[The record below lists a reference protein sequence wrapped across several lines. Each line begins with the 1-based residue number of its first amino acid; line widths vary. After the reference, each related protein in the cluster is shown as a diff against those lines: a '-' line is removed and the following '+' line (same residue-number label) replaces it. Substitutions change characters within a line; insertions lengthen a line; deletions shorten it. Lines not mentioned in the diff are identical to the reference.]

1 MKTRLTFILIF
12 FSTILF
18 AQNIEGDW
26 SGDIQVQGT
35 KIGFTFTITKEGDKY
50 SSVVDIPKQ
59 GVKDLPVTSTTF
71 KDSTLTLNIAMA
83 GITYEGKYENNAF
96 VGNYKQAGLTLPLK
110 LTPGEKKLNR
120 PQEPKKPFPYKSE
133 NIIVKNKKAGINLA
147 ATLTLPENV
156 KKAPAV
162 ILISGSGP
170 QNRDSEIL
178 GHKPFLLL
186 SDYLTRNGFAVLRFD
201 ERGVGESE
209 GTFSTATSYDFA
221 DDVESFFNYL
231 ETRKDIDSENIGLIG
246 HSEGGS
252 VAPIIAA
259 RNKNVAFI
267 VLMAGAGVQGSDLLL
282 SQKKAMQQEL
292 GVDEETIEKAQK
304 QLGKAYQMIVNSTE
318 NNEAFQQKLTT
329 YLDENFDE
337 VQTHQQAQKLAQ
349 QLTSPWMYNFIRYN
363 PKPSLKKVKCPVLA
377 INGSNDLQVPSK
389 ENLTSIETILT
400 NNGNKKVTTR
410 EIKNLNHLFQESKT
424 GLPNEYA
431 EIEQTISPVALRI
444 ISDWLLRT
452 TAN

>member
-1 MKTRLTFILIF
+1 MKTRLTLIFIF

-35 KIGFTFTITKEGDKY
+35 KIGFTFTIKKEGDQY

-71 KDSTLTLNIAMA
+71 KDSILNLSIVNA
-83 GITYEGKYENNAF
+83 GITYEGKYKNNAF
-96 VGNYKQAGLTLPLK
+96 VGDFKQAGLSLPLT

-120 PQEPKKPFPYKSE
+120 PQEPKKPFPYTSE
-133 NIIVKNKKAGINLA
+133 NITVKNEKAGITLA

-186 SDYLTRNGFAVLRFD
+186 SDYLTKNGFAVLRFD

-267 VLMAGAGVQGSDLLL
+267 VLMAGAGVEGSDLLL
-282 SQKKAMQQEL
+282 SQKKAMQEKL
-292 GVDEETIEKAQK
+292 GVDAETIEKSQQ

-318 NNEAFQQKLTT
+318 NNEAFQQKLTN

-337 VQTHQQAQKLAQ
+337 VQTKSQAQSLAQ

-363 PKPSLKKVKCPVLA
+363 PESILEKVNCPVLA
-377 INGSNDLQVPSK
+377 INGSNDLQVPAK
-389 ENLTSIETILT
+389 ENLAAIKTVLT
-400 NNGNKKVTTR
+400 ENGNKKVTTR
-410 EIKNLNHLFQESKT
+410 EIEKLNHLFQESKT

-444 ISDWLLRT
+444 VSDWLLRT
-452 TAN
+452 TSN

>member
-1 MKTRLTFILIF
+1 MKTRLTLFFIF
-12 FSTILF
+12 FSTIIF
-18 AQNIEGDW
+18 AQNIEGNW
-26 SGDIQVQGT
+26 SGDIEVQGT
-35 KIGFTFTITKEGDKY
+35 KIGFTFTITKDGDNY

-59 GVKDLPVTSTTF
+59 GVKDLPVTTTTF

-120 PQEPKKPFPYKSE
+120 PQEPKEPFPYKSK
-133 NIIVKNKKAGINLA
+133 NINVKNEKAGINLA

-209 GTFSTATSYDFA
+209 GVFSTATSYDFA

-267 VLMAGAGVQGSDLLL
+267 ILMAGAGVQGSDLLL
-282 SQKKAMQQEL
+282 SQKKAIQEKL
-292 GVDEETIEKAQK
+292 GVDAETIEKSQQ

-318 NNEAFQQKLTT
+318 NNEAFQQKLAN

-337 VQTHQQAQKLAQ
+337 VQTTAQAQKLAQ

-363 PKPSLKKVKCPVLA
+363 PKPILEKVKCPVLA
-377 INGSNDLQVPSK
+377 INGSNDLQVPAK
-389 ENLTSIETILT
+389 ENLSAIKTTLT
-400 NNGNKKVTTR
+400 AKGNKKVTMR
-410 EIKNLNHLFQESKT
+410 EIEKLNHLFQESKT